1 MKKRIDSPLGPAA
14 FGPFSQAIDTGAYV
28 FVSGQLPIVRAT
40 GNLSGDDVESQTR
53 QCLENIR
60 VILAEAG
67 LTLNDVCKARV
78 LLTDMNDFEVV
89 NKIYAEYFDAPFPA
103 RAAIGVV
110 SLAKGAKVE
119 IEAIAARP

>member
-1 MKKRIDSPLGPAA
+1 MKKKIESPLAPAA

-40 GNLSGDDVESQTR
+40 GELAGDDVETQTR
-53 QCLENIR
+53 QCMENIR
-60 VILAEAG
+60 SILAEAG
-67 LTLNDVCKARV
+67 LTMNDICKARV
-78 LLTDMNDFEVV
+78 LLTDMNDFDVV
-89 NKIYAEYFDAPFPA
+89 NKIYAEYFEAPYPA
-103 RAAIGVV
+103 RAAIGIV